1 MQSWPAAAAGV
12 ASSGLLYTAC
22 NTRAWPLPLPLPLLA
37 QRAALAGGRCHA
49 CAVPHM
55 PATPALLC
63 VPCLLRLL
71 PALQVHIFSRNCE
84 DRTEAY
90 PDVTQQMLEATQ
102 GECAL
107 GVA

>member
-1 MQSWPAAAAGV
+1 
-12 ASSGLLYTAC
+12 
-22 NTRAWPLPLPLPLLA
+22 
-37 QRAALAGGRCHA
+37 
-49 CAVPHM
+49 M
-55 PATPALLC
+55 PVTPALLC

-107 GVA
+107 GAAWVWRNRVEAGTAYAACADVAQQMLEATQGECSAAVLWLQCCCAVASC